1 MYTGKAMNAL
11 CTVVLRVYVC
21 VCVFAH
27 ACVYTGK
34 AMNALCTV
42 ALKIASMCVGYVITD
57 DSAKAFGNG
66 VQVLSCFNLFLL
78 TILSLLSSF
87 FYH

>member
-1 MYTGKAMNAL
+1 MNAL
-11 CTVVLRVYVC
+11 CTVALRVYVC

-42 ALKIASMCVGYVITD
+42 ALKVASMCVGYVISD
-57 DSAKAFGNG
+57 ESAKAFGNG
-66 VQVLSCFNLFLL
+66 VQVLSYFDLFLRTL
-78 TILSLLSSF
+78 LSLLSF
-87 FYH
+87 FFL